1 MSVFLKNF
9 AKIYIYKCHR
19 GGANFAAI
27 AVADICQKKLIV
39 RLETSL
45 IGHTV
50 SI

>member
-9 AKIYIYKCHR
+9 AKIYICKCHR
-19 GGANFAAI
+19 GGGNFVTI
-27 AVADICQKKLIV
+27 AVVDICQKKLIV

-45 IGHTV
+45 IGYTI